1 MADFTTRDEGK
12 PVRIGGETV
21 GTVVI
26 GDDDTAHVE
35 PSGDAPDDVLAK
47 LDWGDR
53 DDELY
58 PLEEADIDAITDD
71 EVLLREDL

>member
-1 MADFTTRDEGK
+1 MADFTQQDEGK

-26 GDDDTAHVE
+26 GDDDTAYVD
-35 PSGDAPDDVLAK
+35 PARDAPDDVLAK
-47 LDWGDR
+47 LDWGES
-53 DDELY
+53 DDLY
-58 PLEEADIDAITDD
+58 PLEQADIDAITDD